1 MLYEHIKTADQVAI
15 KLHKDRQRHK
25 SKGKQGKQKRTQE
38 MHQLRLYET
47 ERQAKPTL
55 SSQNE

>member
-38 MHQLRLYET
+38 MHQ
-47 ERQAKPTL
+47 
-55 SSQNE
+55 